1 MSKFD
6 VEARHAE
13 ILGRPE
19 RIAPLPQ
26 DQVTPDV
33 IETSTN
39 ILKVMGIEPGADIP
53 PYVRVCLRHPQLFH
67 AHMNFGIMLAGSG
80 KIARRDL
87 ELVVLRT
94 GWLCGAPYEWGE
106 HVGIGKRMGLTDEEV
121 ARLPE
126 GSAAPGW
133 SARDRAILKA
143 VEELVESYAISDETW
158 AEIASFWSE
167 AQLLE
172 FPIIVGVYVMTGM
185 QQNAIRLRLNAG
197 NKGLNER

>member
-33 IETSTN
+33 VETSTN

-53 PYVRVCLRHPQLFH
+53 PYVRVCLRHPELFH
-67 AHMNFGIMLAGSG
+67 AHMNFGRMLAGSG

-121 ARLPE
+121 ARLHLEKVGAKLTKLTPDQAAYLGVPVEGPYKPE
-126 GSAAPGW
+126 HY
-133 SARDRAILKA
+133 R
-143 VEELVESYAISDETW
+143 Y
-158 AEIASFWSE
+158 
-167 AQLLE
+167 
-172 FPIIVGVYVMTGM
+172 
-185 QQNAIRLRLNAG
+185 
-197 NKGLNER
+197 